1 MAVGRKS
8 SRSRRGGRLLR
19 LHLPEAVEERLLLR
33 IDATGLSRE
42 KAVTF
47 LVAFALDL
55 DAELQDIEPEL
66 GWYAMNRRIPVS
78 RAIAQLAA
86 RSLGIEPVEADSS
99 ALSGTA

>member
-1 MAVGRKS
+1 MAVRRKRP
-8 SRSRRGGRLLR
+8 RSTAGGRLLR
-19 LHLPEAVEERLLLR
+19 LRLPDTLEERLLQR

-86 RSLGIEPVEADSS
+86 RSLGIEPVEPDFSTV
-99 ALSGTA
+99 SGTA

>member
-1 MAVGRKS
+1 MAVSRKKPQSKGR
-8 SRSRRGGRLLR
+8 GRLLR
-19 LHLPEAVEERLLLR
+19 LRLSETVEERLLRR

-86 RSLGIEPVEADSS
+86 RSLGIEPVEADFS
-99 ALSGTA
+99 AVSGTA

>member
-1 MAVGRKS
+1 MAVARKKA
-8 SRSRRGGRLLR
+8 RSRGGARPARLQ
-19 LHLPEAVEERLLLR
+19 LPEAVEERLQRR

-42 KAVTF
+42 KAITF
-47 LVAFALDL
+47 LVAFALAL

-86 RSLGIEPVEADSS
+86 RSLGIEPVEADFS
-99 ALSGTA
+99 AVSGTA